1 MGFFSD
7 IIKGIG
13 KLFNAILEPLLGWL
27 VPKPPAKEGIKIDR
41 QGSDNSIPIV
51 YGTQKVGAIKVHKY
65 VTDQAGGAKN
75 EFLHLICVFAE
86 GEVDAIEEVFFNGI
100 SENDTQ
106 WNKDGG
112 GKWHRINRYIGS
124 PTQTA
129 DSAAIA
135 EIPNWTSLH
144 TLSGLCYAYIRLEL
158 DKNQTVWRGEPQIT
172 ARIRGRKLFD
182 PRNSATAYSE
192 NPALVLRDYLT
203 NSIYGKGLNPARLDS
218 ASFIAAANFC
228 DTPVTNTVTRTVCA
242 GEFDINDEYTYSCT
256 TETVTES
263 KALFSCNIFLDTGQT
278 VFDNI
283 KEILGTFRG
292 ILPLSAGSIKLSV
305 ERDGDPV
312 FNFNDG
318 NIVGSIDV
326 DSGSINDR
334 YNRVE
339 VRFPN
344 EAKDF
349 ENDSVFYPPD
359 DDPLASQWLD
369 EDGGVRLEQSFE
381 FTGITK
387 KDEAI
392 QMAEIVAKKSRFTK
406 SVGFESQ
413 PIGIVVEAGDIVS
426 LTNTMHGWIEKPFR
440 VIEKTI
446 NDDDT
451 VKFAMVEHEDA
462 IYPWSGVTFDELSG
476 GTFLG
481 DPTKIPAPT
490 APNLQPDLTLAETG
504 LLTWSYENN
513 AFIRSYEVE
522 ITSGGLLVLG
532 LQSFG
537 QSVTVPLL
545 DSGSYVAN
553 IYAISSTGY
562 RSPSLAYSFNLAAPV
577 QPSAIT
583 LTARDW
589 EIDAQPVLAGIGIG
603 TEFEFDIVQGDGTGY
618 TPTAKAKG
626 ASYTAT
632 GLLPDTLY
640 TVFARSVNAFG
651 TSAWVSESATTT
663 ITGAQSQ
670 PFLDELEYKLSVL
683 DDVLGGVDALIEE
696 VSQDIAN
703 EYERVANTEEIRQ
716 VRIDNLAKAEAL
728 VNEYLEEL
736 GGETLPELNARL
748 EVAEQEIDDLENV
761 TLPALND
768 RLDSAETEL
777 TVLTD
782 TTIPQVQSDLD
793 IAQGQIATI
802 QGEVFAA
809 TASVPQTIDDV
820 LEEIAQ
826 DTAEIFQEIYASRI
840 GANSITALAIKANA
854 VTADKIVANA
864 ITADKI
870 AANAITADKI
880 QANAIDGRTITGL
893 TINGAVIN
901 AGTLNA
907 IDIVGTSTISGAS
920 IIGNNISGGTI
931 SGAAMTAGS
940 ITSAAIS
947 AGSIV
952 GTSIEGAFIGG
963 TEIIGGDISGTNIT
977 GTTITGGFIFGTEIE
992 GVTITGSTS
1001 IFSPTISGG
1010 TIQGTNI
1017 TATNTITGATIN
1029 GAAINTGTLTGNTIN
1044 GGTINSLTANSVT
1057 LNTSTMNA
1065 GTINSVT
1072 INTSTLTGNTVN
1084 GGTVTGSLVRTA
1096 ASGSRVEVQ
1105 DDGTYLVWGGDG
1117 TKNDGNAAFFVKK
1130 NGSAKFAGDI
1140 SGSSGTFNG
1149 TVKAEN
1155 IIGETVGGAIVD
1167 INRTFA
1173 PITNGAEERILNMS
1187 IAPSAIVRDIIIP
1200 PLLVQ
1205 SRSPIG
1211 DSVGLIKIKVNGV
1224 LAKQQSIPIPITR
1237 DEFGDTLPD
1246 NYVTSRQFGVELPAS
1261 ASSTSVEVYIQVNVN
1276 FISIG
1281 INGSDSVV
1289 FAVSRSEEI
1298 TILSP

>member
-13 KLFNAILEPLLGWL
+13 KLFNGILEPLLGWL

-182 PRNSATAYSE
+182 LRNSTTAYSE

-218 ASFIAAANFC
+218 ASFISAANFC
-228 DTPVTNTVTRTVCA
+228 DTSVTNTVTRTVCA

-292 ILPLSAGSIKLSV
+292 IMPLSAGSIKLSV

-359 DDPLASQWLD
+359 DDALASQWLD
-369 EDGGVRLEQSFE
+369 EDNGVRLEQSFE

-392 QMAEIVAKKSRFTK
+392 QMAEIIAKKSRFTK

-451 VKFAMVEHEDA
+451 VKFALVEHEDA
-462 IYPWSGVTFDELSG
+462 IYPFSGATFNELSG

-522 ITSGGLLVLG
+522 IASGGSLVLG

-537 QSVTVPLL
+537 QSVIVPLL

-562 RSPSLAYSFNLAAPV
+562 RSPALAYSFNLTAPA

-618 TPTAKAKG
+618 TPSPKAKG
-626 ASYTAT
+626 SSYTAT
-632 GLLPDTLY
+632 GLLPNTVY
-640 TVFARSVNAFG
+640 TVFARAVNAFG
-651 TSAWVSESATTT
+651 TSSWVSESAITTN
-663 ITGAQSQ
+663 TGAQVD
-670 PFLDELEYKLSVL
+670 PYLDTIRDELDQIELINTNF
-683 DDVLGGVDALIEE
+683 DDVKESIP
-696 VSQDIAN
+696 DINA
-703 EYERVANTEEIRQ
+703 I
-716 VRIDNLAKAEAL
+716 
-728 VNEYLEEL
+728 LEEL
-736 GGETLPELNARL
+736 
-748 EVAEQEIDDLENV
+748 
-761 TLPALND
+761 
-768 RLDSAETEL
+768 
-777 TVLTD
+777 
-782 TTIPQVQSDLD
+782 
-793 IAQGQIATI
+793 
-802 QGEVFAA
+802 
-809 TASVPQTIDDV
+809 
-820 LEEIAQ
+820 AQ
-826 DTAEIFQEIYASRI
+826 DTQEIFQRREDIDTESFKLKQEIQTITVSIDDDIIALNTRLNEVQADADGNATAISGLQLEVSSVQTGLSSTIDRVDQVEIDAEGNATAISSLQLEVDSVQAGLGAALNRVDQVEIDVDGNATAISALQLEVDSLETGLSATI
-840 GANSITALAIKANA
+840 GRVDSVEIDVSGNATALSVVQGQVNDPANNTSALYNFTQQAQSTADGAVNSITNLESRVEDNEDFAAAQLILNSSYNA
-854 VTADKIVANA
+854 EFDTLGARAFLGTDVNNRVTGVFIDDDGVNRRIEFVANSVA
-864 ITADKI
+864 FV
-870 AANAITADKI
+870 
-880 QANAIDGRTITGL
+880 DG
-893 TINGAVIN
+893 
-901 AGTLNA
+901 AGTLKVYYDLANSRYVFDGHLQA
-907 IDIVGTSTISGAS
+907 ASGTFTGNLSAAGGTFQGTLSGA
-920 IIGNNISGGTI
+920 NGT
-931 SGAAMTAGS
+931 
-940 ITSAAIS
+940 
-947 AGSIV
+947 
-952 GTSIEGAFIGG
+952 F
-963 TEIIGGDISGTNIT
+963 
-977 GTTITGGFIFGTEIE
+977 
-992 GVTITGSTS
+992 
-1001 IFSPTISGG
+1001 
-1010 TIQGTNI
+1010 
-1017 TATNTITGATIN
+1017 
-1029 GAAINTGTLTGNTIN
+1029 TGTLD
-1044 GGTINSLTANSVT
+1044 
-1057 LNTSTMNA
+1057 A
-1065 GTINSVT
+1065 GTVS
-1072 INTSTLTGNTVN
+1072 

-1096 ASGSRVEVQ
+1096 ASGSRVELK

-1117 TKNDGNAAFFVKK
+1117 AKNDGNAAFFVKK

-1187 IAPSAIVRDIIIP
+1187 IAPSAIARDIIIP
-1200 PLLVQ
+1200 SLLIKT
-1205 SRSPIG
+1205 RSLTSS
-1211 DSVGLIKIKVNGV
+1211 DTVGLIKIKVNGV
-1224 LAKQQSIPIPITR
+1224 LAKQQSIPIPSQ
-1237 DEFGDTLPD
+1237 FGDETPD
-1246 NYVTSRQFGVELPAS
+1246 SYLTSRQFGVELPAS
-1261 ASSTSVEVYIQVNVN
+1261 ASSASVEVYIQVNVN
-1276 FISIG
+1276 LVSIG

-1289 FAVSRSEEI
+1289 FAVSKSEEI